1 MKGFSLIL
9 GLLFV
14 ASVSAQEIQ
23 MSETA
28 SLEQI
33 YGEAQEAQALLPM
46 NELGIE
52 FGYALYEVTIT
63 VEEENPMLKVENVRD
78 YASIYVDGKLQGWIT
93 EERKSIS
100 LQIPAGEHRL
110 QLYAENIGRITYGPE
125 ILDNSKGLFG
135 SITLSG
141 TEIENWR
148 MIPLPMR
155 DCAVGELTF
164 TPRTTN
170 GGLPCFYKGI
180 FAVETPAETYLD
192 VSGWGMG
199 EVWVNGHYV
208 GSYWERNAQ
217 QSIQLPAGILK
228 EGANSLIVFE
238 LKSNGKRTMRLS
250 GKAIFN

>member
-1 MKGFSLIL
+1 MKGFSFIL
-9 GLLFV
+9 GLLFMT
-14 ASVSAQEIQ
+14 SVSAQEIQ

-33 YGEAQEAQALLPM
+33 YGEVQEAQELLPM

-52 FGYALYEVTIT
+52 FGYALYETTIT
-63 VEEENPMLKVENVRD
+63 TEEENSVLKVENVRD
-78 YASIYVDGKLQGWIT
+78 YASVYVDGKLKGWIT

-100 LQIPAGEHRL
+100 LQIPVGEHTL

-135 SITLSG
+135 SITLSD

-148 MIPLPMR
+148 MIPLQVR
-155 DCAVGELTF
+155 DCTVGELTF
-164 TPRTTN
+164 APQIN
-170 GGLPCFYKGI
+170 YDLPCFYKGI
-180 FAVETPAETYLD
+180 FAVETPAEAYLD

-208 GSYWERNAQ
+208 GSYWEQNAQ
-217 QSIQLPAGILK
+217 QSIQLPAEILQK
-228 EGANSLIVFE
+228 GTNTLIVFE
-238 LKSNGKRTMRLS
+238 LKSNGKRVMRLS
-250 GKAIFN
+250 DKAIFN